1 MAQGLDILSQM
12 SLLGDE
18 SRGGIVTEFGPP
30 RKGVGT
36 ERIME
41 ERVHRSMIK
50 VLKGDYECPTCKKL
64 TTIGRTK
71 KMDEP
76 LTCCGVEMVPKE
88 KTKFTEVPESAAD
101 ESPTKKT
108 KAKAAT
114 RTKKKA
120 KKSSAVSAESDSAK
134 RKKRV
139 VFEATLPLSPGS
151 YICQACGKTHELLLS
166 DPRDKWLRCTDCFVK
181 MVPMR

>member
-1 MAQGLDILSQM
+1 
-12 SLLGDE
+12 
-18 SRGGIVTEFGPP
+18 
-30 RKGVGT
+30 
-36 ERIME
+36 
-41 ERVHRSMIK
+41 MIK

-76 LTCCGVEMVPKE
+76 LTCCDVEMVPKE
-88 KTKFTEVPESAAD
+88 KTKFTEVPEPESESDDAPAA
-101 ESPTKKT
+101 
-108 KAKAAT
+108 KAKSAT
-114 RTKKKA
+114 RSKKKS
-120 KKSSAVSAESDSAK
+120 KKSSASAVETESAK

-181 MVPMR
+181 MVPVR

>member
-1 MAQGLDILSQM
+1 
-12 SLLGDE
+12 
-18 SRGGIVTEFGPP
+18 
-30 RKGVGT
+30 
-36 ERIME
+36 
-41 ERVHRSMIK
+41 MIK

-76 LTCCGVEMVPKE
+76 LTCCGVEMMPKE
-88 KTKFTEVPESAAD
+88 KTKFTEVPENATDDTPAA
-101 ESPTKKT
+101 
-108 KAKAAT
+108 KAKAKAKTAT
-114 RTKKKA
+114 RSKKKV
-120 KKSSAVSAESDSAK
+120 KKSSAVSADSDSTK
-134 RKKRV
+134 RKKRL
-139 VFEATLPLSPGS
+139 VFEATLPLSPGT